1 MSEYNRV
8 VGLTFVSALFIGG
21 VFFPLL
27 LLGHDWLSS
36 PGSNAFRSAIGMSQI
51 STTKPKTIPCKILDN
66 ETGTKECKVRLD
78 DGRTVTCVVDSRGR
92 SCDWR
97 HAK

>member
-1 MSEYNRV
+1 MDDGSEHLLNAVAYIFGSILLCLLMFLV
-8 VGLTFVSALFIGG
+8 V
-21 VFFPLL
+21 
-27 LLGHDWLSS
+27 WLSS
-36 PGSNAFRSAIGMSQI
+36 PSSNAFRSAIGMDQVA
-51 STTKPKTIPCKILDN
+51 TTKPKTIPCKTLDDK
-66 ETGTKECKVRLD
+66 TGTKECKVKLD

>member
-51 STTKPKTIPCKILDN
+51 SATKPKTIPCKILDD
-66 ETGTKECKVRLD
+66 ETGTKECKIKLD

>member
-1 MSEYNRV
+1 MKRTMGDILFGIFFAAGLIFLFYVAARV
-8 VGLTFVSALFIGG
+8 CMEISVTDST
-21 VFFPLL
+21 
-27 LLGHDWLSS
+27 
-36 PGSNAFRSAIGMSQI
+36 SQCEA
-51 STTKPKTIPCKILDN
+51 TRKTGA
-66 ETGTKECKVRLD
+66 EECKLTLK